1 MKGKK
6 ILSLVSLVAG
16 ASIVGA
22 TFAAWAVT
30 DKADPF
36 GIKVSPGSIE
46 PDKTRYVTLEYGD
59 RTFANIENIKAGE
72 SRLGATVA
80 LKATTSDNTSYKGKF
95 NLTLINQTQKT
106 GEDAKYLLNYLEVD
120 VYDVAITEDADGK
133 AIIPDGA
140 VPIGH
145 VPVTGDVQDKYT
157 TDIDI
162 VCPSGTPKV
171 VYVVV
176 TLDES
181 ADASVMPEIAN
192 DIVFLQMNWNRY
204 GGAEEVEAGTV
215 YAKLNAALG
224 ENENVYCYAWKGDS
238 VNAQYPGKEM
248 KQVDGLYYS
257 YDINLANFE
266 KCLFV
271 VYNTSTKAEVAKS
284 LDITIANID
293 FIKAPTYQFSNGEFA
308 PAPVIDPT
316 LVDPYYVV
324 GEHKGS
330 WAPNKDFGMK
340 LVEGKSDEYISGDI
354 QFAAGEEFKLVDKA
368 QTDWRAST
376 GTWENCGFTINSEN
390 GNMVVTK
397 AGVYKVYLDKTP
409 DTTGHEVS
417 LILGGDEPIAEFA
430 WGIASSESSWKLDTS
445 RLLVESKEEK
455 GAGVYAIYEIAS
467 AAFAKDETWKI
478 TNTNGEWISNRT
490 TDGGCGL
497 DTALSDAAFSIDTD
511 GNIAVS
517 TAGNYKVKLVV
528 YEGSVKDQYGNFQSG
543 MQIIATKVA

>member
-46 PDKTRYVTLEYGD
+46 PDQTRYVTLEYGQ
-59 RTFANIENIKAGE
+59 RTYANIENIKAGE

-95 NLTLINQTQKT
+95 NLTLFNQTEKT
-106 GEDAKYLLNYLEVD
+106 GDSPKYLLNYLSVD
-120 VYDVAITEDADGK
+120 VYDVEITEDADGK
-133 AIIPDGA
+133 AVIPLGA
-140 VPIGH
+140 TAIGH
-145 VPVTGDVQDKYT
+145 IPVSGDVIDKYT
-157 TDIDI
+157 TDIEI
-162 VCPSGTPKV
+162 TCPSGTPKV

-176 TLDES
+176 TLNS
-181 ADASVMPEIAN
+181 TADASVMPEIAD

-204 GGAEEVEAGTV
+204 GGTGEVEAGTV

-224 ENENVYCYAWKGDS
+224 ENEKVYCYAWKADS
-238 VNAQYPGKEM
+238 VNAEYPGKEM
-248 KQVDGLYYS
+248 THVNGLYYS

-284 LDITIANID
+284 ADITVANID
-293 FIKAPTYQFSNGEFA
+293 FIQAPTYQFSNGEFA
-308 PAPVIDPT
+308 PAPSFDPSLT
-316 LVDPYYVV
+316 DPYYVV

-330 WAPNKDFGMK
+330 WAPKAEFGMK
-340 LVEGKSDEYISGDI
+340 LVDGKTDEYISGDL
-354 QFAAGEEFKLVDKA
+354 QFAAGEKFKVVDSTQA
-368 QTDWRAST
+368 DWRAST
-376 GTWENCGFTINSEN
+376 GTWGNCGFTIDGD
-390 GNMVVTK
+390 GNMVIEK

-409 DTTGHEVS
+409 DTAGHEVS
-417 LILGGDEPIAEFA
+417 LQLGGDQPVEVFA
-430 WGIASSESSWKLDTS
+430 WGIAGSASSWKLDQN
-445 RLLVESKEEK
+445 RVFVESSETK
-455 GAGVYAIYEIAS
+455 GEGVYAIYEIAS
-467 AAFAKDETWKI
+467 VSFAADETWKV

-543 MQIIATKVA
+543 MQIVATKLAA